1 METEPGPFEL
11 DGKTYTYY
19 QATQAQRRMER
30 EIRALKREES
40 AYEAA
45 GLKDKAK
52 ETTRK
57 IRIKSIEYREFSEN
71 VGIRAKTERLR
82 VCEPLKNATSRDI
95 IKLPDT
101 DIPRSV
107 GAKALNYDIED
118 KATGT
123 VYHYA
128 EGTKIQN
135 REVFAGYGT
144 SVPLH
149 DGVAEGLTRQYGG
162 KAEQWQHVKGVGII
176 DDDGDNVR
184 AEVHWFQEESVGQV
198 KHKIKRWLE

>member
-1 METEPGPFEL
+1 MENA
-11 DGKTYTYY
+11 D
-19 QATQAQRRMER
+19 
-30 EIRALKREES
+30 
-40 AYEAA
+40 
-45 GLKDKAK
+45 
-52 ETTRK
+52 
-57 IRIKSIEYREFSEN
+57 FSEA

-118 KATGT
+118 KTTGM

-135 REVFAGYGT
+135 REVFALQEQMR
-144 SVPLH
+144 SL
-149 DGVAEGLTRQYGG
+149 RIWK
-162 KAEQWQHVKGVGII
+162 KAY
-176 DDDGDNVR
+176 R
-184 AEVHWFQEESVGQV
+184 A
-198 KHKIKRWLE
+198 